1 MDFYDKERSS
11 KYLEGIFETA
21 SEGIFVVDAGGY
33 VLRSNPAFDIIL
45 GYEKDELNGKLFTE
59 IAHKDAKVKK
69 VTSQIKLHHFQRS
82 SKFPIEMELIDK
94 GGNATPVRLRSILIK
109 NDRGEVIEAI
119 GMVEDLREDKGEEI
133 VEQKIWE
140 TQENLQNVLA
150 NSGDAIMVADAN
162 GRITIAN
169 EVLLQILGYQ
179 EDEIEGKHLIE
190 LSPYEGSF
198 TTITGEEVSI
208 TEEYLNY
215 SVEKANELFEKG
227 KVTNY
232 ELYFIRKDG
241 KIVPV
246 EATLSV
252 LKDQKGERRGSIAIC
267 RDITE
272 RKKAEEALKKS
283 EEKYHSL
290 IEHAND
296 AIISTNK
303 EGIIINFN
311 KKAEEMF
318 GYAHDEILGESI
330 TLLSPPRD
338 RERQRKL
345 LEEFKITNKLYIIGK
360 TMEGKGLR
368 KDGQEFP
375 FEGSSFVLEINGEHI
390 LTVVIRDISERKKAD
405 NERKRLLDELKNKN
419 KELEQIVY
427 IASHDL
433 RSPLVNVQGFS
444 GELEQALK
452 QVHLILSRNDFP
464 SNVNEELAPILEEDI
479 PDALKYIFT
488 SVSKM
493 DSLLS
498 GLLRLSRLGRAA
510 LNFKHLNMDKLIA
523 DIVKSYEFQIK
534 EAGVMIQID
543 KLPLCLGDETQIN
556 QVFSNLLDNSLK
568 YLDPNRAGTIKISG
582 REENGQVVYYVE
594 DNGIGIATEHQDKIY
609 EIFHRLNSVA
619 THGEGLGLTI
629 ARRIL
634 DRHAGKIWVE
644 SEEGKGS
651 IFCISLPNN

>member
-33 VLRSNPAFDIIL
+33 VLRSNPAFDRIL